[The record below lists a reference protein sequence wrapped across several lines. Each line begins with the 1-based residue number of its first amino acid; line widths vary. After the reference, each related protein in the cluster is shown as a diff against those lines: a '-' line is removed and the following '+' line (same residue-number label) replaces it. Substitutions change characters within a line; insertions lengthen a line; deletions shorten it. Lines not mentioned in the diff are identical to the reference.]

1 MDIDGLTETRTADQ
15 LGALGNETR
24 LRLFRVLV
32 RAGTGG
38 LNVGAL
44 QSRLAIP
51 ASTLAHHLG
60 TLVSAGLVRQTRHG
74 REVRSAL
81 DYEAMDNLIC
91 YLTEACCADASTS
104 EHCAGNAP
112 ARERKEVA

>member
-1 MDIDGLTETRTADQ
+1 MNRDELAEGRAADQ

-24 LRLFRVLV
+24 LRLFRLLV
-32 RAGTGG
+32 RAGPEG

-44 QSRLAIP
+44 QDRLAIP

-60 TLVSAGLVRQTRHG
+60 ALVSAGLVRQSRHG

-81 DYEAMDNLIC
+81 DYEMVSGLIG
-91 YLTEACCADASTS
+91 YLTEACCAESVTGPHD
-104 EHCAGNAP
+104 P
-112 ARERKEVA
+112 PLVQPRQREDVT